1 MSKES
6 TLEDPW
12 TPLKELAATVEA
24 AVLRNQPGIL
34 NDLESVLKKHKPTFI
49 GLLKNTPR
57 NSGDAA
63 LVKKAATE
71 GISLPL
77 VSSMEGS
84 ESSKQKLPASIVE
97 EAMIVSEMFE
107 MNEISALQL
116 LLQGNIPIPNTM
128 IDCHIS

>member
-1 MSKES
+1 MINDISS
-6 TLEDPW
+6 DRVFC
-12 TPLKELAATVEA
+12 LKCVTAYEKHL
-24 AVLRNQPGIL
+24 LPKI
-34 NDLESVLKKHKPTFI
+34 SKHKPTFI

-116 LLQGNIPIPNTM
+116 LLQGNI
-128 IDCHIS
+128 